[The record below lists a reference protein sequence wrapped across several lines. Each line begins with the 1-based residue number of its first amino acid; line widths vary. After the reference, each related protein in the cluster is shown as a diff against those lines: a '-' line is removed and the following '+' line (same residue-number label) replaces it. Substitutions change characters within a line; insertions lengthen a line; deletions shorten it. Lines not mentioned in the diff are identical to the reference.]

1 MESSENSC
9 IWDLKA
15 LQELAT
21 LLSVTNQVLSEPM
34 KCKGVG
40 SLIQT
45 LRGFGALEDA
55 SWCEEEERVL
65 GVRMPW
71 GSPQLWGLG
80 SEEERCKR
88 CWRSAGRGGD

>member
-1 MESSENSC
+1 MCDQFFKVIPFCVRSPRWR
-9 IWDLKA
+9 I
-15 LQELAT
+15 
-21 LLSVTNQVLSEPM
+21 M

-45 LRGFGALEDA
+45 LRGVCQALEEDA

-71 GSPQLWGLG
+71 GAP
-80 SEEERCKR
+80 
-88 CWRSAGRGGD
+88 

>member
-1 MESSENSC
+1 
-9 IWDLKA
+9 
-15 LQELAT
+15 
-21 LLSVTNQVLSEPM
+21 M

-45 LRGFGALEDA
+45 LRGFFQALEEDA
-55 SWCEEEERVL
+55 SWCEEEEIVL

-80 SEEERCKR
+80 SAEERSKR

>member
-1 MESSENSC
+1 MDTSSENSC

-15 LQELAT
+15 LQEPSS
-21 LLSVTNQVLSEPM
+21 LLSVTNPALSEPINDIYIPM

-45 LRGFGALEDA
+45 LRGFCQALEEDA

-71 GSPQLWGLG
+71 GAP
-80 SEEERCKR
+80 
-88 CWRSAGRGGD
+88 

>member
-1 MESSENSC
+1 MDTSKFVESSENSC

-21 LLSVTNQVLSEPM
+21 LLSVTNQALSEPM

-45 LRGFGALEDA
+45 LRGFCQALEEDA
-55 SWCEEEERVL
+55 SWCEDEERVL

-71 GSPQLWGLG
+71 
-80 SEEERCKR
+80 
-88 CWRSAGRGGD
+88 

>member
-1 MESSENSC
+1 
-9 IWDLKA
+9 
-15 LQELAT
+15 
-21 LLSVTNQVLSEPM
+21 LSEPM

-45 LRGFGALEDA
+45 LRGFCQALEEDA

-71 GSPQLWGLG
+71 GAP
-80 SEEERCKR
+80 
-88 CWRSAGRGGD
+88 

>member
-1 MESSENSC
+1 
-9 IWDLKA
+9 
-15 LQELAT
+15 
-21 LLSVTNQVLSEPM
+21 M

-88 CWRSAGRGGD
+88 CWRSAGRGGWLSPCAVRGFSLMEQGETIKEEGGKEGGGQES

>member
-1 MESSENSC
+1 MVEEFRKLMYMGPKGSFEPSVSEPT
-9 IWDLKA
+9 LK
-15 LQELAT
+15 
-21 LLSVTNQVLSEPM
+21 VEPM

-45 LRGFGALEDA
+45 LRGFCQALEEDA

-71 GSPQLWGLG
+71 GAP
-80 SEEERCKR
+80 
-88 CWRSAGRGGD
+88 